1 MAAFAWTG
9 RNPRGEAL
17 NGEVEAESAHAAA
30 TRLEATGVTL
40 LSITERISA
49 AQASPWARWSGL
61 GSSPV
66 NSQDL
71 LIFSRQMYALQRAGV
86 PILRALASL
95 QASTAK
101 ASLIK
106 LLIDLRA
113 SLEQGHELATAMKR
127 HSNVFNGFYVAM
139 IRVGEMSG
147 RLTEVFERL
156 ARHIEFELD
165 VRARIAQALRYPTM
179 VMVAIVIAMA
189 VINLFV
195 IPTFAQVFAQFKAEL
210 PPMTKLLMAVS
221 RFSVETWPLILAA
234 GVGGWW
240 ALRAWLATPP
250 GRLLW
255 DGMKLKLP
263 IAGPIVLKGTLARFA
278 RSFAIASRSGVPIS
292 RAMTVVAETVDNAYI
307 AQRIEQM
314 REGIERGES
323 LSRCATAAGVFTPV
337 VLQMI
342 AIGEETGDI
351 DGLLI
356 EVADMYER
364 ETDYAIKGLAA
375 RIEPLLLAVIGAL
388 VLVLALGIFLPLWN
402 LGQAAQGRGG
412 G

>member
-179 VMVAIVIAMA
+179 VMVAIAIAMA

-263 IAGPIVLKGTLARFA
+263 ISGPIVLKGTLARFA

-307 AQRIEQM
+307 AQRVEQM

>member
-1 MAAFAWTG
+1 
-9 RNPRGEAL
+9 
-17 NGEVEAESAHAAA
+17 
-30 TRLEATGVTL
+30 
-40 LSITERISA
+40 
-49 AQASPWARWSGL
+49 
-61 GSSPV
+61 
-66 NSQDL
+66 
-71 LIFSRQMYALQRAGV
+71 
-86 PILRALASL
+86 
-95 QASTAK
+95 
-101 ASLIK
+101 
-106 LLIDLRA
+106 
-113 SLEQGHELATAMKR
+113 
-127 HSNVFNGFYVAM
+127 
-139 IRVGEMSG
+139 
-147 RLTEVFERL
+147 
-156 ARHIEFELD
+156 
-165 VRARIAQALRYPTM
+165 
-179 VMVAIVIAMA
+179 
-189 VINLFV
+189 
-195 IPTFAQVFAQFKAEL
+195 VFAQFKAEL

-221 RFSVETWPLILAA
+221 RFSVDTWPLILAA

>member
-221 RFSVETWPLILAA
+221 RFSVDTWPLILAA

>member
-101 ASLIK
+101 DSLIK

>member
-17 NGEVEAESAHAAA
+17 NGEVEAEDAHAAA

-49 AQASPWARWSGL
+49 AQASPWARWSAL

-66 NSQDL
+66 SSQDV

-221 RFSVETWPLILAA
+221 RFSVDTWPLILAA

>member
-17 NGEVEAESAHAAA
+17 NGEVEAEDAHAAA

-49 AQASPWARWSGL
+49 AQGSPWARWSAL

-66 NSQDL
+66 SSQDV

-221 RFSVETWPLILAA
+221 RFSVDTWPLVLAA